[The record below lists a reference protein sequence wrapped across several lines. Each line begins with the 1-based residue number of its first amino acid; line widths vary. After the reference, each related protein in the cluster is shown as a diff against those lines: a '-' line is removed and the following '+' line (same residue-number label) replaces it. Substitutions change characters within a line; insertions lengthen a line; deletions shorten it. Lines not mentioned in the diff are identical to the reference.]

1 LSPGKG
7 ILWYAPVIVLGLAS
21 FRPFARRWPR
31 EAWLCAGVPL
41 GYLLFHSAYTYWEG
55 GWSWGPR
62 LILPAL
68 PFILLPASAILDH
81 RRQRPAAELALALI
95 LVLGLVIQIPAI
107 GGNYAHTLQRIY
119 AVWPDEFQT
128 RVLYRPASSP
138 VIGQWQSLLEVTANL
153 RDPEARAQITDLVA
167 RAEADDTLMLTD
179 SPMEA
184 SRLEQQKILAFN
196 LPDLWLVSAF
206 WLRQETGP

>member
-1 LSPGKG
+1 
-7 ILWYAPVIVLGLAS
+7 
-21 FRPFARRWPR
+21 
-31 EAWLCAGVPL
+31 
-41 GYLLFHSAYTYWEG
+41 
-55 GWSWGPR
+55 
-62 LILPAL
+62 
-68 PFILLPASAILDH
+68 
-81 RRQRPAAELALALI
+81 LALI

-138 VIGQWQSLLEVTANL
+138 VIGQWQSLFEVTANL

-167 RAEADDTLMLTD
+167 QAKADDALMLTD

-184 SRLEQQKILAFN
+184 LRLEQQTILAFN